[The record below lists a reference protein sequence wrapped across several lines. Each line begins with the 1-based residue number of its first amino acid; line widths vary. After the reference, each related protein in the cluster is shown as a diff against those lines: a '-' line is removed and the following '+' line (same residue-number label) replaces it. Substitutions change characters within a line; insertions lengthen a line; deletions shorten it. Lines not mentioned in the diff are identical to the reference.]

1 MRSSIILTGDINLMG
16 VEDVNVP
23 AAILSHVDMV
33 RADLIVV
40 GTEGRSGFQR
50 LMLGSV
56 AERVLRKATVQS

>member
-1 MRSSIILTGDINLMG
+1 MAHTVPAVRVRTAL